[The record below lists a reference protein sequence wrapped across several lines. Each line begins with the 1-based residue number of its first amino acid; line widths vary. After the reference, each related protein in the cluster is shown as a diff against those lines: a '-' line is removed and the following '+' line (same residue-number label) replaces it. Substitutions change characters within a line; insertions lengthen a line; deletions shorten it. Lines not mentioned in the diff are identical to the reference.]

1 MVANISQ
8 LSSRMGLKWLL
19 YVLTPRSSFL
29 PNFFLLH
36 IFIFTIII
44 HFAPIK
50 WQSSYGQS
58 EKSCFFLS
66 FTFLFHQI
74 LEWFYGINLIVWNV
88 CAKLL
93 HRAKKYEK
101 RTTIKLAMM
110 THQHIFRMWKWSC
123 IVLDHLFILQEIL
136 RAMFR
141 VSALKIFIVCLFA
154 NTISFLHLKFRVCV
168 ILQTISK

>member
-1 MVANISQ
+1 MCLPHV
-8 LSSRMGLKWLL
+8 LL
-19 YVLTPRSSFL
+19 FCQFFFTSYIHIHNYNSFCTDKMTK
-29 PNFFLLH
+29 LLRAKRK
-36 IFIFTIII
+36 IL
-44 HFAPIK
+44 
-50 WQSSYGQS
+50 
-58 EKSCFFLS
+58 FFLS